1 MTDYMKTPQAAEE
14 LIARVRAQ
22 FKMNFGDEA
31 DVIAFAPGRVNV
43 IGEHVDY
50 NGGWVLPAAIDRFL
64 VIAVKARADDK
75 VNLTTALYDG
85 RVEFTL
91 KDLEPGQSRGWDR
104 YVRGVLAG
112 LKAAGKP
119 VSGFDACFDSN
130 IPIGGGLSS
139 SAAFEAATGLAVLA
153 MGGGQMDRFELAKL
167 CQQAE
172 HEYAGVP
179 CGIMDQ
185 AAVLNCRE
193 GHLLFLDCENETFEQ
208 APFKAD
214 GWRLMI
220 INSGV
225 AHELADG
232 EYAKRRKACHDAAEI
247 LGVKSLRHVS
257 MDGLGEALTRES
269 LTEDMRKCVR
279 HNVTE
284 NDRTHKAV
292 AALAAGDIAEAG
304 RQMNLSH
311 ASLRDDYRV
320 SCAELDAI
328 TEIAQP
334 LDGVAGCRMTGGGFG
349 GSCIALVREE
359 AADSVA
365 EAITASFKQRFGH
378 SPKIFLTV
386 PEMSGQAIHLN
397 A

>member
-1 MTDYMKTPQAAEE
+1 MKVPQSAES
-14 LIARVRAQ
+14 LIASVREQ
-22 FKMNFGDEA
+22 FKMNFGDDAEI
-31 DVIAFAPGRVNV
+31 VVFAPGRVNV

-64 VIAVKARADDK
+64 VMAVKARPGNQVRLA
-75 VNLTTALYDG
+75 TATYDG

-91 KDLEPGQSRGWDR
+91 NDLAPNRSRKWDR

-112 LKAAGKP
+112 IIGAGHELP
-119 VSGFDACFDSN
+119 GFDACFESS

-139 SAAFEAATGLAVLA
+139 SAAFEAATGLAALELS
-153 MGGGQMDRFELAKL
+153 GGEMDRFALAKL
-167 CQQAE
+167 CQHAE

-185 AAVLNCRE
+185 AAVLNCE
-193 GHLLFLDCENETFEQ
+193 AGHLLFLDCETETFEQ

-232 EYAKRRKACHDAAEI
+232 EYGKRRKACHDAAEI
-247 LGVKSLRHVS
+247 LGVSSLRHIS
-257 MDGLGEALTRES
+257 LEELEAALGNPALTAE
-269 LTEDMRKCVR
+269 MVKCVR

-320 SCAELDAI
+320 SCDELDYI
-328 TEIAQP
+328 VEIAQP
-334 LDGVAGCRMTGGGFG
+334 EEGVAGCRMTGGGFG
-349 GSCIALVREE
+349 GSCIALVRED
-359 AADSVA
+359 AADSVKDK
-365 EAITASFKQRFGH
+365 IASAYKQRFGK
-378 SPKIFLTV
+378 SPKIFLTT
-386 PEMSGQAIHLN
+386 PETSAQVVKLNSGGK
-397 A
+397 